1 MTVEGPAVARVEP
14 EAVDGIRRG
23 RWWVAAVGLVGLAAV
38 SAVVALRVTG
48 GIAQPLPG
56 LSDPGTL
63 TRWGLPAARGVHD
76 AAAALTVGL
85 LVLAATVLPPGRG
98 ESSRQLAGVRAVA
111 VRAAGASGS
120 VWVLAGTTV
129 LVLAYADIAGTSPL
143 ALGTGEQV
151 LFFAAEL
158 DLGRAYAASILLAG
172 LVTTGSWL
180 ATRTTTAGLLALV
193 ALAALLPLSL
203 VGHSATPANHE
214 AAVDTLAAHLIGVTV
229 WVGGLAGLALLRRRL
244 GDQLPVAAG
253 RYSMLAG
260 WCFGL
265 VAVSGLVN
273 AAVRVDGWAVLSTSY
288 GFLLIGKT
296 AALVALGAAGW
307 WQRRHVLT
315 ALDFSPGSGR
325 LFGRLAGIELTVMA
339 VAIGLAVALARTATS
354 SPLAALPTE
363 TIAESLLGYPMPP
376 ALTVAGWVTAWRV
389 DVLWVSLAVFA
400 AAWYLAAVRRLRRG
414 GGRWPVGRTVGWL
427 AGCAVLVWAT
437 SSGPGVYSGVLFSM
451 HVVRYL
457 TIAAVVPLLLVLGAP
472 TTLAVRAMSPRRD
485 GSRGRREWVL
495 LLMRSRL
502 LRAVSRPAVAGTLFM
517 SSLVVF
523 YYSPLLTFAL
533 SSHPGHVLMTVWFL
547 LTGCLVAGSLL
558 TPESPSARRRLRLSL
573 PIALLVFYTLFGM
586 TIVSSDVVLARE
598 WFAALPREWGPTPD
612 QDRYR
617 GGVLAVAFGGV
628 PLALLAAVAT
638 VSTRRHRATATVT
651 PGG

>member
-1 MTVEGPAVARVEP
+1 M
-14 EAVDGIRRG
+14 
-23 RWWVAAVGLVGLAAV
+23 
-38 SAVVALRVTG
+38 
-48 GIAQPLPG
+48 
-56 LSDPGTL
+56 
-63 TRWGLPAARGVHD
+63 HD

-98 ESSRQLAGVRAVA
+98 ESSHQLAGVRALA

-129 LVLAYADIAGTSPL
+129 LVLAYADIAATSPL

-172 LVTTGSWL
+172 LVATGSWL

-229 WVGGLAGLALLRRRL
+229 WVGGLAGLAFLRRRL
-244 GDQLPVAAG
+244 GDRFPVAAG
-253 RYSMLAG
+253 RYSALAG

-315 ALDFSPGSGR
+315 ALDSSPGSGR

-354 SPLAALPTE
+354 SPLAELPTE

-376 ALTVAGWVTAWRV
+376 ALTAAGWVTAWRV
-389 DVLWVSLAVFA
+389 DVLWVSLAAFA
-400 AAWYLAAVRRLRRG
+400 AAWYLAAVSRLRHG
-414 GGRWPVGRTVGWL
+414 GDRWPVGRTVAWL

-451 HVVRYL
+451 HMVRHL
-457 TIAAVVPLLLVLGAP
+457 TIATVVPLLLVLGAP
-472 TTLAVRAMSPRRD
+472 TTLALQTLSPRRD
-485 GSRGRREWVL
+485 GSRGRREWAL

-502 LRAVSRPAVAGTLFM
+502 LRALSRPAVAGTLFM

-533 SSHPGHVLMTVWFL
+533 STHPGHVLMTAWFL
-547 LTGCLVAGSLL
+547 LTGYLVAAAAFK
-558 TPESPSARRRLRLSL
+558 PELEPRPARRRLRLNL
-573 PIALLVFYTLFGM
+573 LIALLLFYTVFGM
-586 TIVSSDVVLARE
+586 TMMSSDVILARD
-598 WFAALPREWGPTPD
+598 WFAALPRDWGPTLAED
-612 QDRYR
+612 QDR
-617 GGVLAVAFGGV
+617 GGALALAFGGS
-628 PLALLAAVAT
+628 PLALVAAVAT
-638 VSTRRHRATATVT
+638 ISTRRPRATATVT